1 MPAASV
7 RAAAAAVT
15 FLTRVPIGR
24 TVALD
29 GADVARGAV
38 LFPLVGA
45 GVGALAGGAAVLL
58 HPLLPA
64 FVAAGIGVAVAVVVT
79 GAMHVDAL
87 ADIADAA
94 GVPTRE
100 RALEVMRDSRVGA
113 FGATAIA
120 LDLLIKVG
128 ALAAL
133 LDTGDA
139 FAAVVAAGALSRA
152 APAPLAVLLPYPR
165 AGGGPGSVLTGSV
178 STIAAVVAALIAVGI
193 ALVAAGL
200 SGLWLAAAAG
210 VVAVTL
216 GLVYR
221 RWLGGATGDALGA
234 VTELAETTVLVVA
247 VALA

>member
-7 RAAAAAVT
+7 RAAAAAIT

-24 TVALD
+24 TVVLE

-38 LFPLVGA
+38 LFPFVGA
-45 GVGALAGGAAVLL
+45 GVGALCGGVAVLL
-58 HPLLPA
+58 HPTLPA
-64 FVAAGIGVAVAVVVT
+64 FLAAGIAVAVAVVVT

-87 ADIADAA
+87 ADISDAA
-94 GVPTRE
+94 GVMTRE

-133 LDTGDA
+133 LDAGDA
-139 FAAVVAAGALSRA
+139 FGSLVAAGALSRA
-152 APAPLAVLLPYPR
+152 APAPLALLLPYPR
-165 AGGGPGSVLTGSV
+165 TGGGPGSVLTGSV
-178 STIAAVVAALIAVGI
+178 SSMSAVVVAVL
-193 ALVAAGL
+193 ATGL
-200 SGLWLAAAAG
+200 SGVWLAATAAI
-210 VVAVTL
+210 VAVTL

-221 RWLGGATGDALGA
+221 HWLGGATGDALGA
-234 VTELAETTVLVVA
+234 VTEVAETAVLVVA

>member
-15 FLTRVPIGR
+15 FLTRVPVGR
-24 TVALD
+24 RVVLD

-45 GVGALAGGAAVLL
+45 GVGALSGGVAVLL
-58 HPLLPA
+58 HPTLPA
-64 FVAAGIGVAVAVVVT
+64 FVAAGVAVAVAVVVT
-79 GAMHVDAL
+79 GAMHIDAL

-94 GVPTRE
+94 GVLTRE

-113 FGATAIA
+113 FGVAAIA

-139 FAAVVAAGALSRA
+139 FAALVAAGALSRA
-152 APAPLAVLLPYPR
+152 APGPVALLLPYPR

-178 STIAAVVAALIAVGI
+178 SSIAAVVAVLIAIGV

-210 VVAVTL
+210 AVAVML
-216 GLVYR
+216 GLV
-221 RWLGGATGDALGA
+221 
-234 VTELAETTVLVVA
+234 
-247 VALA
+247 

>member
-1 MPAASV
+1 MPAASL

-24 TVALD
+24 AVVLD
-29 GADVARGAV
+29 AGDVARGAV

-45 GVGALAGGAAVLL
+45 GVGALAGVIAVVL
-58 HPLLPA
+58 HPMLPA
-64 FVAAGIGVAVAVVVT
+64 FLAAAIAVAVAVVVT

-94 GVPTRE
+94 GVSTRE

-113 FGATAIA
+113 FGAAAIA

-128 ALAAL
+128 AVAAL

-139 FAAVVAAGALSRA
+139 FAALVVAGALSRA
-152 APAPLAVLLPYPR
+152 APAPLAAVLPYPR
-165 AGGGPGSVLTGSV
+165 AGGGPGSVLAGRV
-178 STIAAVVAALIAVGI
+178 SRLAAAFAVVLAVGI
-193 ALVAAGL
+193 ALLATGA
-200 SGLWLAAAAG
+200 SGAWLAAAAC
-210 VVAVTL
+210 VVAMVL

-234 VTELAETTVLVVA
+234 VTEIAEATVLVVA

>member
-7 RAAAAAVT
+7 RALAAAVT
-15 FLTRVPIGR
+15 FLTRIPIGR

-45 GVGALAGGAAVLL
+45 GVGALCGAVAVLL
-58 HPLLPA
+58 HPTLPG
-64 FVAAGIGVAVAVVVT
+64 FVAAGIAVAVAVVVT
-79 GAMHVDAL
+79 GAMHIDAL

-94 GVPTRE
+94 GVLTRE
-100 RALEVMRDSRVGA
+100 RALDVMRDSRVGA
-113 FGATAIA
+113 FGAAAIA

-139 FAAVVAAGALSRA
+139 FASLVAAGALSRA

-178 STIAAVVAALIAVGI
+178 STIAAVVAVLIAVGV
-193 ALVAAGL
+193 ALGAAGL
-200 SGLWLAAAAG
+200 SGLWLAATAA
-210 VVAVTL
+210 VVAATL

-234 VTELAETTVLVVA
+234 VTELSETAVLVVA
-247 VALA
+247 LALA

>member
-7 RAAAAAVT
+7 RAAAAAIT

-24 TVALD
+24 TVVLE

-38 LFPLVGA
+38 LFPFVGA
-45 GVGALAGGAAVLL
+45 GVGALCGGVAVLL
-58 HPLLPA
+58 HPTLPA
-64 FVAAGIGVAVAVVVT
+64 FLAAGIAVAVAVVVT

-87 ADIADAA
+87 ADISDAA
-94 GVPTRE
+94 GVMTRE

-133 LDTGDA
+133 LDAGDA
-139 FAAVVAAGALSRA
+139 FGSLVAAGALSRA
-152 APAPLAVLLPYPR
+152 APAPLALLLPYPR
-165 AGGGPGSVLTGSV
+165 TGGGPGSVLTGSV
-178 STIAAVVAALIAVGI
+178 SSMSAVVAVLIAAG
-193 ALVAAGL
+193 VAVLATGL
-200 SGLWLAAAAG
+200 SGVWLAATAA

-216 GLVYR
+216 GLLYR
-221 RWLGGATGDALGA
+221 HWLGGATGDALGA
-234 VTELAETTVLVVA
+234 VTEVAETAVLVVA